1 MNSLG
6 ETIKS
11 LRNAKRMTQAE
22 FAERISVTKSTVSAY
37 ENGLR
42 LPSYDVLIRIARLF
56 KVSTDHLLGYS
67 EKPVL
72 DVSGLTRNQIN
83 AVQEVVDAYKNYN
96 QIYALA
102 SDELREQIDKLLQS
116 EGSVKNPAFPLLEMP
131 GFSEKAPSMSVDRGK
146 WVCYNEL

>member
-42 LPSYDVLIRIARLF
+42 LPSYDVLIRVARLF

-67 EKPVL
+67 EKTVL

-116 EGSVKNPAFPLLEMP
+116 EGS
-131 GFSEKAPSMSVDRGK
+131 
-146 WVCYNEL
+146 

>member
-56 KVSTDHLLGYS
+56 KVRTDHLLGYS

-116 EGSVKNPAFPLLEMP
+116 EGS
-131 GFSEKAPSMSVDRGK
+131 
-146 WVCYNEL
+146 